1 MFEKKDS
8 TPELTKFDLSR
19 ITEEP
24 MCECVSACSTDLT
37 TLVPLLM
44 TCMST
49 IQVPFECEMRLT
61 SENSAYE
68 DTRQFH

>member
-1 MFEKKDS
+1 MTNIFFR
-8 TPELTKFDLSR
+8 T
-19 ITEEP
+19 TEEA
-24 MCECVSACSTDLT
+24 MSERMSVCGADLT

-49 IQVPFECEMRLT
+49 LQVPFECEMRLT

-68 DTRQFH
+68 DGKRTQVSLFEHIKC